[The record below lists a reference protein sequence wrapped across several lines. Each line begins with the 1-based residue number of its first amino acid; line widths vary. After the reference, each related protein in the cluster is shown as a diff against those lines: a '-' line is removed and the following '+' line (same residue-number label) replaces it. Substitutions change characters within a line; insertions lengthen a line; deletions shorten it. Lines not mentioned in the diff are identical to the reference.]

1 MSASIMKSG
10 LRSFFVGGFECA
22 SQRRRDGTRLDLLAS
37 TGHDR
42 FAEQDYAQARA
53 HGLCTVRDGV
63 RWHLVER
70 EPYVYRWSSWLPML
84 RAAQAGGVQV
94 IWDLCHY
101 GWPEHLDIWSAS
113 FVEHFARYSRA
124 AAQLVKDETDTV
136 PFFCPVNEMS
146 FWAWAGGEVARMN
159 PFAAGRGNDLKRQLV
174 RAYLA
179 SVDAIRSVE
188 PRARFIVAE
197 PLIHVVGGAVGP
209 GEQSPAESYRLAQFQ
224 AHDMLS
230 GRVEPQLGGGRE
242 YLDIVGV
249 NIYPDNQWYLNGSTI
264 PLGHHAYR
272 PLHEMLL
279 EVWERYDRP
288 VLLSETGSEGTARPY
303 WLHHVCAEVLQA
315 MQRDAA
321 IEGICLYPLADYHGW
336 DDDRVCHAG
345 LLSLP
350 GVEGRR
356 LPYAPLVEELKRQ
369 QTLFAR
375 TVPARD
381 KQAG

>member
-1 MSASIMKSG
+1 MSASGMQGG
-10 LRSFFVGGFECA
+10 LRSFFLGGFECA

-37 TGHDR
+37 TGHER

-53 HGLCTVRDGV
+53 HGLRTVRDGV
-63 RWHLVER
+63 RWHLVETD
-70 EPYVYRWSSWLPML
+70 PDVYRWSSWLPML
-84 RAAQAGGVQV
+84 RAAQAGGMQV

-101 GWPEHLDIWSAS
+101 GWPQHLDIWSAS

-159 PFAAGRGNDLKRQLV
+159 PFTAERGNDLKRQLV

-179 SVDAIRSVE
+179 SVDAIRTVE
-188 PRARFIVAE
+188 PRARFIVSE

-209 GEQSPAESYRLAQFQ
+209 GEQSSAESYRLAQFQ

-230 GRVEPQLGGGRE
+230 GRVEPELGGGRE

-315 MQRDAA
+315 MQHDAV

-336 DDDRVCHAG
+336 DDDRICHAG
-345 LLSLP
+345 LFSLP

-356 LPYAPLVEELKRQ
+356 IPYAPLLEELKRQ
-369 QTLFAR
+369 QALFSRAGR
-375 TVPARD
+375 ARD

>member
-1 MSASIMKSG
+1 MSAPATQSG
-10 LRSFFVGGFECA
+10 LRSFFLGGFECA
-22 SQRRRDGTRLDLLAS
+22 SQLRRDGTRLDLLAS

-42 FAEQDYAQARA
+42 LTEQDYAQARA
-53 HGLCTVRDGV
+53 HGLRTVRDGI
-63 RWHLVER
+63 RWHLVES
-70 EPYVYRWSSWLPML
+70 EPNVYRWSSWLPAL
-84 RAAQAGGVQV
+84 RAAQACDMQV

-136 PFFCPVNEMS
+136 PCFCPVNEMS

-159 PFAAGRGNDLKRQLV
+159 PFASGRGDDLKRQLV

-197 PLIHVVGGAVGP
+197 PLINVVGGAAGP

-224 AHDMLS
+224 AQDMLI
-230 GRVEPQLGGGRE
+230 GRAGPELGGGSQ

-264 PLGHHAYR
+264 PLGHHAYK

-279 EVWERYDRP
+279 EVWQRYDRP
-288 VLLSETGSEGTARPY
+288 VLISETGSEGTARPY
-303 WLHHVCAEVLQA
+303 WLHHVCAEAMQA
-315 MQRDAA
+315 MQHGAP
-321 IEGICLYPLADYHGW
+321 IEGICLYPLSDYHGW

-345 LLSLP
+345 LLSAP

-356 LPYAPLVEELKRQ
+356 TPYAPMAEELKRQ
-369 QTLFAR
+369 EALFAR
-375 TVPARD
+375 TARVAD
-381 KQAG
+381 KKAG